1 MESSSSL
8 PFWIILILGL
18 IYIGYCGYL
27 HSEKRVVFFYS
38 FLDVAITVINP
49 VIIIVIM
56 FLTNDQGG
64 MTDTTWR
71 MIIFSTGLM
80 SIAVWIISYR
90 ANSNHFKSTILIFGA
105 KMLLGMLLLG
115 ILIISLFAYMYWRPE
130 REKYERKK
138 KYADRAEKVGR
149 KAAGVVLTLF
159 VTIASSCCSNYDFS
173 YPEKLGNA
181 M

>member
-18 IYIGYCGYL
+18 IYIGYCSYL
-27 HSEKRVVFFYS
+27 HREERVVFFYS
-38 FLDVAITVINP
+38 FLDIAITVINP
-49 VIIIVIM
+49 VIIVVII
-56 FLTNDQGG
+56 FFTNDHGE

-71 MIIFSTGLM
+71 MIIFSTVIM
-80 SIAVWIISYR
+80 SVAVWTITYR

-105 KMLLGMLLLG
+105 KILLGMLLLS
-115 ILIISLFAYMYWRPE
+115 ILIVSLFAYICWRPE

-138 KYADRAEKVGR
+138 KYADRAEDAGR
-149 KAAGVVLTLF
+149 KAAGVVLLLF
-159 VTIASSCCSNYDFS
+159 VTIVSSCCSNYDFS
-173 YPEKLGNA
+173 YPEKLVNT